1 MESGLVQAGLQI
13 RRTGDR
19 ELANPVN
26 ALPGS
31 EEELQMAM
39 PAFLSAMQ
47 RPPVL
52 WFVTE
57 TAVSPGNSLAL
68 HF

>member
-13 RRTGDR
+13 RRAGDR
-19 ELANPVN
+19 ELVNPVN

-52 WFVTE
+52 WFVTK